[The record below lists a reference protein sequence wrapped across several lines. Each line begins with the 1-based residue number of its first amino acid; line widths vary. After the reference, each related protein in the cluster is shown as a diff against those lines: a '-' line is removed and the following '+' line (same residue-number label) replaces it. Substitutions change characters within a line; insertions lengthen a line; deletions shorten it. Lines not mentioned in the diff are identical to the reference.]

1 MIGTI
6 KIQLNA
12 AHPNMALPPL
22 YAFVGSPS
30 NLRII
35 DAPKKIGSWQITE
48 VYVSYNYPDNTQQTL
63 PCTLVG
69 GAYVCTLPASTAVG
83 TSGLGY
89 SVTANGT
96 DENGNAVQGYVLG
109 KGDIVILD
117 SEAAISTGA
126 KANYVNLLSAQ
137 REVPEDGDMWQ
148 TADGGYVIWQDGEV
162 HELNVPFEAISA
174 YVESQVSSKA
184 EADWVQSALN
194 NVSSELSAKASKAEV
209 AAELS
214 VKADKSFVE
223 SISSE
228 ITLSVGT
235 VAADVSK
242 KADESELSDY
252 AAISSLN
259 SYYTKSETSS
269 ATEIQTAFDAKADAS
284 ALAEI
289 SATADGKR
297 DLGDLSVYRKAGVGE
312 TWTLV
317 ATQSGYEGT
326 TTTVMGVFDDG
337 GDPTT
342 QVWKFYID
350 GENVAG
356 SYGEVDAD
364 SCEVQW
370 TGGEEVGYS
379 GIARR
384 PFVY

>member
-12 AHPNMALPPL
+12 AHPNLALQPL

-35 DAPKKIGSWQITE
+35 DVPKKIGNWHITD

-89 SVTANGT
+89 SVIANGT
-96 DENGNAVQGYVLG
+96 DEYGNAVQGYVLG

-117 SEAAISTGA
+117 SEAEVKAGA
-126 KANYVNLLSAQ
+126 KANYVNLLSAR

-184 EADWVQSALN
+184 DEDELTAYATIDSLSVYASEEWVESQIGDVMNQLD
-194 NVSSELSAKASKAEV
+194 AKANEDEV
-209 AAELS
+209 NAELS
-214 VKADKSFVE
+214 VKANKDYVDA
-223 SISSE
+223 INDE
-228 ITLSVGT
+228 ITIRIDNVVNDMSE
-235 VAADVSK
+235 
-242 KADESELSDY
+242 KAYRSELTAY
-252 AAISSLN
+252 ATTDSLS

-269 ATEIQTAFDAKADAS
+269 ATEISDKLT
-284 ALAEI
+284 
-289 SATADGKR
+289 
-297 DLGDLSVYRKAGVGE
+297 
-312 TWTLV
+312 
-317 ATQSGYEGT
+317 
-326 TTTVMGVFDDG
+326 
-337 GDPTT
+337 
-342 QVWKFYID
+342 
-350 GENVAG
+350 
-356 SYGEVDAD
+356 
-364 SCEVQW
+364 
-370 TGGEEVGYS
+370 
-379 GIARR
+379 
-384 PFVY
+384 